1 MGGCLSTP
9 AVWDKNLYELFRAPQ
24 LEDPAN
30 DPKNP
35 ANETHPHPIQLLKLS
50 EGKKWLAL
58 DGQESNIL
66 VVRRWMSEFWDK
78 MFYQP
83 DPAPKVS
90 KRYVL
95 IGTPGIGKSA
105 SMNYFLWRYLN
116 APNGAS
122 QKRWRYVVALLP
134 TKVEYY
140 VFDTKSA
147 AATRSKLAAHD
158 VNVFIDR
165 LGEKNVLVLHDLG
178 RDPPIISHS
187 LPAIVFTSPKMEK
200 THEYMKSTPVFVY
213 YVPVPDDDEMECM
226 ARCVFN
232 GLDYRAIWGSQP
244 VVVKSGRT
252 VEGWRDVAYFVGNV
266 PRHVFAPEG
275 VGTCLN
281 HLESKLNSLDLEKL
295 SKNSA
300 KEFEELSDSIIY
312 IVPSKDPQFYTRR
325 LRPGWVTEQI
335 DERLKALP
343 ANQDVTVILIAL
355 GFLGHY
361 QEPIVHALLDRG
373 IGFLEVDTLIALTP
387 KQENH
392 TTREPTSVP
401 DTS

>member
-1 MGGCLSTP
+1 M
-9 AVWDKNLYELFRAPQ
+9 
-24 LEDPAN
+24 
-30 DPKNP
+30 
-35 ANETHPHPIQLLKLS
+35 
-50 EGKKWLAL
+50 
-58 DGQESNIL
+58 
-66 VVRRWMSEFWDK
+66 VVE
-78 MFYQP
+78 
-83 DPAPKVS
+83 
-90 KRYVL
+90 
-95 IGTPGIGKSA
+95 
-105 SMNYFLWRYLN
+105 
-116 APNGAS
+116 
-122 QKRWRYVVALLP
+122 
-134 TKVEYY
+134 
-140 VFDTKSA
+140 
-147 AATRSKLAAHD
+147 
-158 VNVFIDR
+158 
-165 LGEKNVLVLHDLG
+165 
-178 RDPPIISHS
+178 
-187 LPAIVFTSPKMEK
+187 
-200 THEYMKSTPVFVY
+200 
-213 YVPVPDDDEMECM
+213 
-226 ARCVFN
+226 
-232 GLDYRAIWGSQP
+232 
-244 VVVKSGRT
+244 SGRT

-266 PRHVFAPEG
+266 PRHVFATVE
-275 VGTCLN
+275 VQNSLN
-281 HLESKLNSLDLEKL
+281 LLEAQLSSLDLEKL